1 MAVAVQQTYV
11 KGWSTHEISD
21 LKYKMKQDGWTV
33 KGRRGDY
40 LYFEKRKESVHDMTQ
55 SELDTYK
62 TKQEQRR
69 RSYL

>member
-40 LYFEKRKESVHDMTQ
+40 LYFEKRKLDNAPPGYSRFPGGSKAGGWDES
-55 SELDTYK
+55 
-62 TKQEQRR
+62 
-69 RSYL
+69 